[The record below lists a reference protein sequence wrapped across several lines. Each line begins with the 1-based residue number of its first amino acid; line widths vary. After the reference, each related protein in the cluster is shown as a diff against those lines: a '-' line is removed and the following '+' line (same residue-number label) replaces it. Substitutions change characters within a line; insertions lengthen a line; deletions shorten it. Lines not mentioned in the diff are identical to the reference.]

1 MEEDQCIFCQIASK
15 QMPTN
20 AVYEDERTIAFLDIR
35 PSSPGHTLVV
45 PKKHYETLLDVPED
59 EAAHLLKVVKHVAAG
74 IVESMK
80 ADGFNLLQNNKQAG
94 YQLIPHMHFHVVPR
108 FKNDGLPLGN
118 LHQGSYKNEQE
129 IKDVATRIRL
139 NVKPVR
145 AEERERSERR
155 EVGRKEMKS
164 KERKADADEESGE
177 EKEKKPRSRRLKKGE
192 AFMIKREIEMA

>member
-1 MEEDQCIFCQIASK
+1 MEQDKCIFCQIASK

-118 LHQGSYKNEQE
+118 LHQGSYKSEQE

-145 AEERERSERR
+145 VEEKERNERR

-164 KERKADADEESGE
+164 KESKADADEESGE